1 MARAARLLAPG
12 HPHHLLLRG
21 HNREPVFRDDEDRR
35 RFLDMLEHVCRE
47 HRVPVHAYV
56 LLDNHVHLLLTPP
69 TEAALTRMMQA
80 LGRRYVAAFNQR
92 HGRSGALWEGRY
104 RASVLEAETAL
115 LAVQRHMELHPWRD
129 ALAPELHESA
139 WSSLAHHLGAR
150 HDPLLTDHPL
160 FWRLGNTPF
169 EREAAWRQFLQE
181 APSREQ
187 VAGLQRQLFTGG
199 VIGRPGFVQQLS
211 QALGRPL
218 IARPRGRPRK
228 AQAGE
233 EGGLA
238 KTVPN

>member
-35 RFLDMLEHVCRE
+35 SFLDMLGHVSRE
-47 HRVPVHAYV
+47 HRVPLHAYA
-56 LLDNHVHLLLTPP
+56 LRDNHVHLLLTPP
-69 TEAALTRMMQA
+69 TESALTRMMQA

-104 RASVLEAETAL
+104 RACVLEAEHAL
-115 LAVQRHMELHPWRD
+115 LPVQRHLELHPWRD
-129 ALAPELHESA
+129 ALAPDLLDPS

-169 EREAAWRQFLQE
+169 EREAAWRRFLQE
-181 APSREQ
+181 APSREE
-187 VAGLQRQLFTGG
+187 VERLQRRMIQGG
-199 VIGRPGFVQQLS
+199 VIGRPEFLQHLS
-211 QALGRPL
+211 RVLDRPL
-218 IARPRGRPRK
+218 STRPRGRPRK
-228 AQAGE
+228 A
-233 EGGLA
+233 
-238 KTVPN
+238 VPIEPGSS